1 MTNKYER
8 LDAFLEKAFEG
19 SPNSPEACETKIEI
33 TTNLRQEYDDLLVS
47 GIDEDEALTRTCD
60 SLGDITELFGTAKS
74 VPDAPNDQP
83 IENGQNYQDYQNYQN
98 YQNQQNQQNQ
108 QNGKNQKRSTRKKP
122 PVSPFRQLAVTLG
135 VLLCA
140 LCWVPTVLLSV
151 NGHEDSYIAAPV
163 LISVALGVLLFIYS
177 GAMRV
182 GVSVSH
188 RLHFFMIGLGVA
200 CEIACAAP
208 LLIVGED
215 TTLGLS
221 LLFILIALGVVLIVG
236 GAMIPCDKYGGGDN
250 DDNDECDDDDDR
262 EANDTPPIYRPIKR
276 LIVTLMLISYF
287 VVSFATGA
295 WAVTWLI
302 FLIGGAVDDLALA
315 IIKLAAEGKSE
326 K

>member
-33 TTNLRQEYDDLLVS
+33 TTNLRQEYDDLLAS

-60 SLGDITELFGTAKS
+60 SLGDISELFGKKS
-74 VPDAPNDQP
+74 EDGA
-83 IENGQNYQDYQNYQN
+83 
-98 YQNQQNQQNQ
+98 
-108 QNGKNQKRSTRKKP
+108 KRSEESEKSEDFVPSHPSFTSYTDDRREKHPKKP
-122 PVSPFRQLAVTLG
+122 PVSPFRQLVITSG

-140 LCWVPTVLLSV
+140 LCWVPTVLFSV
-151 NGHEDSYIAAPV
+151 NGHEGSYIAAPV
-163 LISVALGVLLFIYS
+163 LISVALGVMLFIVS
-177 GAMRV
+177 GSMRV
-182 GVSVSH
+182 GVSILH
-188 RLHFFMIGLGVA
+188 RLHYFLIGLGVA

-221 LLFILIALGVVLIVG
+221 LLFILIALGIVLIVG
-236 GAMIPCDKYGGGDN
+236 GAMIPCDKYGDGDGDN
-250 DDNDECDDDDDR
+250 DDSDDER
-262 EANDTPPIYRPIKR
+262 ESDNTPPIYRPIKR
-276 LIVTLMLISYF
+276 LIVALMLISYF
-287 VVSFATGA
+287 VVSFSTGA

-302 FLIGGAVDDLALA
+302 FLIGGAVDNLALA
-315 IIKLAAEGKSE
+315 IIKLAEEGKSE

>member
-33 TTNLRQEYDDLLVS
+33 TTNLRQEYDDLLAS

-74 VPDAPNDQP
+74 VPDAPNVQQ
-83 IENGQNYQDYQNYQN
+83 IENGQNYKNYQN
-98 YQNQQNQQNQ
+98 YQNRQAGQ
-108 QNGKNQKRSTRKKP
+108 NQKRSTRKKP
-122 PVSPFRQLAVTLG
+122 PVSPFRQLVVTLG

-151 NGHEDSYIAAPV
+151 NGHEGSYIAAPV
-163 LISVALGVLLFIYS
+163 LISVALGVMFFIVS
-177 GAMRV
+177 GSMRV
-182 GVSVSH
+182 GVSISH
-188 RLHFFMIGLGVA
+188 RLHYFLIGLGVA

-236 GAMIPCDKYGGGDN
+236 GAMIPCDKYGDCDNDDGDDN
-250 DDNDECDDDDDR
+250 DDNDECDDD
-262 EANDTPPIYRPIKR
+262 DTPPIYRPIKR

-315 IIKLAAEGKSE
+315 IIKLAAEGKGE